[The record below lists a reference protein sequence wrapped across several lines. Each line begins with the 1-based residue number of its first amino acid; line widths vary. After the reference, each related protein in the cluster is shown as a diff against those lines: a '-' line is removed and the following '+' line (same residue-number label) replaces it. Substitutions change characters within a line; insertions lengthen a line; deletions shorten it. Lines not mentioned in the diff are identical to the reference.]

1 MALLLQE
8 EIQNCKP
15 YFIKYIWGYTST
27 GIKLYILEA
36 EKLYIKCGVCVALY
50 TERGP
55 DIVRM
60 PRVHWAKNALYRVCA
75 LFRKALIFLW

>member
-8 EIQNCKP
+8 EIQNYKP

-36 EKLYIKCGVCVALY
+36 EKLYIIMCVCGVLLY
-50 TERGP
+50 IKIY
-55 DIVRM
+55 IVFCLQ
-60 PRVHWAKNALYRVCA
+60 KTQ
-75 LFRKALIFLW
+75 K